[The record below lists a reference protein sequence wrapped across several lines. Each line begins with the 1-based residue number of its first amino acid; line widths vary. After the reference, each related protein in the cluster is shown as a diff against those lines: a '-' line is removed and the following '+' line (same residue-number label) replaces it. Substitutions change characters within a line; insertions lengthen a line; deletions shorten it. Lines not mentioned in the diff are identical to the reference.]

1 MTLAR
6 FDALNA
12 RAAQLIQQGH
22 TVINLGQALPHFGP
36 PESAIRAARD
46 GLARRD
52 VHVYTADAGRVS
64 LREALCT
71 RLSESHGIDATP
83 DEVIITAGGNQAFA
97 LAAMTL
103 LDPGDEVLL
112 PTPYFANHEM
122 MLRGIGAV
130 PKPVSLNEQNR
141 FAVRWTQLTPY
152 LTSRTRA
159 VVLCNPSNPT
169 GAIIAETDLC
179 EIIHEVAARGIVAI
193 VDETYMHFVYDGQR
207 HASAAAVP
215 NWRDAVVLVNTF
227 SKSFGMTGWR
237 IGYMIAP
244 RDVCT
249 EAIKIQD
256 AMVICAPTIAQVA
269 VEAAIRHDWTY
280 PLSFRDEFAGRRS
293 ILIQELSSIPHL
305 HWAPTDGAFFAF
317 VRVDGCTG
325 SDQLADDLLDQAHV
339 VTIPGRT
346 FGEAGEGC
354 LRISYGAV
362 DRHDLREGISRLRQ
376 FFDCWRPRPL

>member
-6 FDALNA
+6 FDALNT
-12 RAAQLIQQGH
+12 RAAELIRQGH

-36 PESAIRAARD
+36 PESAVRAASD
-46 GLARRD
+46 GLLHRD
-52 VHVYTADAGRVS
+52 VHVYSGDAGRVS
-64 LREALCT
+64 LREALCS
-71 RLSESHGIDATP
+71 RLLESHGIDAMP

-103 LDPGDEVLL
+103 IDPGDEVLL
-112 PTPYFANHEM
+112 PAPYFVNHEM
-122 MLRGIGAV
+122 MLRGVGAV
-130 PKPVSLNEQNR
+130 PKPVSLSEQDR
-141 FAVRWTQLTPY
+141 FAVRWSDLAPHVTP
-152 LTSRTRA
+152 RTRA

-169 GAIIAETDLC
+169 GAIIRESDQR
-179 EIIHEVAARGIVAI
+179 EIVYELAARGILAM
-193 VDETYMHFVYDGQR
+193 VDETYMHFVHEEQR
-207 HASAAAVP
+207 HASAAAVSH
-215 NWRDAVVLVNTF
+215 WRDAVVLVNTF

-256 AMVICAPTIAQVA
+256 AMVICAPVIAQA
-269 VEAAIRHDWTY
+269 AIEAAIRHDWTY
-280 PLSFRDEFAGRRS
+280 PLSFRDEFAARRS
-293 ILIQELSSIPHL
+293 ILMRELSSIPRL

-317 VRVDGCTG
+317 VRVDGCTD
-325 SDQLADDLLDQAHV
+325 SDRLADELLEQTHL

-346 FGEAGEGC
+346 FGEAGEGY

-362 DRHDLREGISRLRQ
+362 DTHSVREGMTRLRR
-376 FFDCWRPRPL
+376 FFDRWRARI